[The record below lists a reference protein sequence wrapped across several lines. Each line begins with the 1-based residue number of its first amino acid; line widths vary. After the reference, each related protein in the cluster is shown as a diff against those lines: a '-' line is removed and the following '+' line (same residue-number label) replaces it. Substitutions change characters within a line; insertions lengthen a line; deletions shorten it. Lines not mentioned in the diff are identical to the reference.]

1 MVNYRSVSVIFVVL
15 TIIFAASTGYLFVSP
30 IIVTQTTTTTQ
41 TTTQS
46 AVQTVT
52 QTTTLTPSQTAGQI
66 AGPSPFTVGLAFKP
80 SIGAY
85 LTNSS
90 GWTLYLFTIDVPNN
104 GTSACYGKCATF
116 WPPFYV
122 SDLKLPP
129 SLNVSSFKVIMRT
142 DGNKQLT
149 YNGWPLYHFA
159 PDKQAGDTN
168 GQGVGGVWYAISP
181 AAQPATRIAGLPY
194 YTIGI
199 AYKSPIGA
207 YLTNGSGWTL
217 YLFTIDKPNNGASA
231 CYGDCAKAW
240 PPFYISNL
248 KVPPGLNAS
257 LFGMITRTDGGK
269 QLTYGGYPLYYF
281 ASDKQAGDANGQ
293 GVGGVWFAYSLP
305 VPKTK

>member
-1 MVNYRSVSVIFVVL
+1 
-15 TIIFAASTGYLFVSP
+15 
-30 IIVTQTTTTTQ
+30 
-41 TTTQS
+41 
-46 AVQTVT
+46 
-52 QTTTLTPSQTAGQI
+52 
-66 AGPSPFTVGLAFKP
+66 
-80 SIGAY
+80 
-85 LTNSS
+85 
-90 GWTLYLFTIDVPNN
+90 LYLFTIDVPNN